1 MKDSMHRENRYKN
14 AFKFVKG
21 FVLAVTMCSCSYGW
35 AAKQNKWALLIGID
49 QYQSPDIR
57 TLQGAVND
65 VMLMRDVLIGKFN
78 VPEKNIK
85 ILKDEEATHDDIVSA
100 IRSHLGQAKADDVVV
115 LHFSGHGSQIKDES
129 GDEIDGLDET
139 LVTYDDRMPGHFGI
153 IDDEINGLL
162 AELSKKTKNITLIF
176 DSCHS
181 GAAARAGN
189 AVREIPTDTRKP
201 PPKPDYAIS
210 VRGADGIVGMRQDG
224 AEYVLI
230 SGSLAKELSNEG
242 PFDGKTHGALTWSLT
257 QALKA
262 ASERD
267 TYRSIMDR
275 VKSEVNSIYPS
286 QHPQIEGPAQ
296 DRIVFGSDI
305 IQTSP
310 YLLAKTIGDKLVEIG
325 GGAVYGL
332 RPDTTLK
339 VFAPGTTDFTKVN
352 PIAVIRISELRDFT
366 AVANVIDGGPV
377 PENSRAL
384 VEASTFGE
392 TSVPVY
398 VDIGNSEILAD
409 VLKRLKALPVI
420 KSVDVQSAARLV
432 ISQQQSIIVISS
444 GDLEVLVNPILI
456 AMENAASEVV
466 ERIKDL
472 VHWLMVLNLKNPT
485 SGIRLKVELRR
496 DPDKVGEPPPEEV
509 TSGTELTYV
518 VTNEDDQT
526 SIYIYLL
533 DISSD
538 GSVCLIFPADQECN
552 PVGSNEE
559 LKPGKS
565 KPIRIGLSVPNG
577 LTGVVDVLKVLATTK
592 PIDPSVFPRG
602 PLKRGGIGKTKGG
615 LDPLGEL
622 LANAIAGKRAGT
634 PVVVKSWTTQQI
646 AVRIRKSGAKL
657 SSFALHFDG
666 PQEAQYIQ
674 GKLAGTKD
682 VCLPADTDPNK
693 KCERLSPFD
702 ADKLSYE
709 MSAYSTKR
717 GDGGIVSV
725 GQAFDEAYGLQDK
738 TGAFRVEPM
747 LEIQV
752 PGVETDRGIDKRN
765 ISGDDKHDPFA
776 EADDQWSLK
785 QASVPEAWS
794 KIRTKYGRNEGDE
807 AQGIYIAH
815 IDTGYT
821 KHPEN
826 WDEANGRRAID
837 VAKGHNYYE
846 GNSNTEDPLLSDRLL
861 DNPGHG
867 TASSSVIIS
876 PAGCQLPGGTRCVNG
891 VGRGA
896 QVIPLRV
903 HRSVAQLN
911 MSYMARAIQD
921 VADGKISG
929 DPKLVSIA
937 MGGPPTISLWKAVKN
952 AEKKGVLV
960 VAAAGNNVGF
970 VVWPARFKST
980 IAATAINVRCHPWKG
995 SSHGRAVDISSPG
1008 ESVWRA
1014 TLNEKHEYIN
1024 AMGKGTTFAT
1034 GNTSGT
1040 AALWLAWHSDN
1051 PAMKQ
1056 LRESGLVTEAF
1067 RNGLRASAWKPNSDP
1082 NLNPPETHCESSEW
1096 DSGGYGPGI
1105 LNASA
1110 LLDVPLQVPSTRA
1123 LSPSELEK
1131 IPLFASLY
1139 PEGTDPIKI
1148 KSDYGSL
1155 FGEKKGIDS
1164 DELTK
1169 FETEI
1174 LYHYATN
1181 EDVARTIESITEGS
1195 RALDGG
1201 DNVRQSLLR
1210 QDISQRLR
1218 RLLTK

>member
-1 MKDSMHRENRYKN
+1 MKTKQRENV
-14 AFKFVKG
+14 FKGTFRFVKS
-21 FVLAVTMCSCSYGW
+21 FAFSALILSCSLVW
-35 AAKQNKWALLIGID
+35 SAEPNKWALLVGID
-49 QYQSPDIR
+49 HYQSPDIP
-57 TLQGAVND
+57 TLRGAVND
-65 VMLMRDVLIGKFN
+65 MMLMRDILIGKFG
-78 VPEKNIK
+78 VPEDHIK
-85 ILKDEEATHDDIVSA
+85 LLTDSDATHDGIVSA
-100 IRSHLGQAKADDVVV
+100 IRSHLGQAKSGDVVI

-129 GDEIDGLDET
+129 SDEIDGLDET

-189 AVREIPTDTRKP
+189 AVREIPADTRKP
-201 PPKPDYAIS
+201 PPKPSYAIS
-210 VRGADGIVGMRQDG
+210 ARGAEGTADTRADG
-224 AEYVLI
+224 ADYVLI

-242 PFDGKTHGALTWSLT
+242 LFDGKYRGALSWFLS
-257 QALKA
+257 QALLS
-262 ASERD
+262 ASGHT
-267 TYRSIMDR
+267 TYQDVMDEVR
-275 VKSEVNSIYPS
+275 AEVNQRYPT
-286 QHPQIEGPAQ
+286 QLPQIEGPGQ
-296 DRIVFGSDI
+296 DRVIFGTDRIEVRPYVLVKPSADKTVELAAGSVFGM
-305 IQTSP
+305 Q
-310 YLLAKTIGDKLVEIG
+310 
-325 GGAVYGL
+325 
-332 RPDTTLK
+332 RDTLLK
-339 VFAPGTTDFTKVN
+339 VFPPKTSDFKKVN
-352 PIAVIRISELRDFT
+352 PIATVKVTSAQDFVSE
-366 AVANVIDGGPV
+366 AIVVDGGPI
-377 PENSRAL
+377 PPQSRAL
-384 VEASTFGE
+384 FEAATLGE
-392 TSVPVY
+392 TSIPVF
-398 VDIGNSEILAD
+398 VAKG
-409 VLKRLKALPVI
+409 
-420 KSVDVQSAARLV
+420 QSAQINRIGELIKAMPAISLVEDQQGARLLLEEKEGK
-432 ISQQQSIIVISS
+432 IFIAS
-444 GDLEVLVNPILI
+444 GDLEVMVPPVPV
-456 AMENAASEVV
+456 SEIGV
-466 ERIKDL
+466 EERVADQVKSL
-472 VHWLMVLNLKNPT
+472 VHWLMVFNLKNPST
-485 SGIRLKVELRR
+485 GIQVDLSIRR
-496 DPDKVGEPPPEEV
+496 KQDSIWTPMPDEV
-509 TSGTELTYV
+509 AHGSELTYMIRNRHEEPLFIYVLDV
-518 VTNEDDQT
+518 V
-526 SIYIYLL
+526 
-533 DISSD
+533 SD
-538 GSVCLIFPADQECN
+538 GSIGVLYPRKKGE
-552 PVGSNEE
+552 NEQLASGE
-559 LKPGKS
+559 KFERSIKLT
-565 KPIRIGLSVPNG
+565 VPPTH
-577 LTGVVDVLKVLATTK
+577 TGVVDVIKVLATTK
-592 PIDPSVFPRG
+592 PIDVSVFPQGPIREAKEFTARG
-602 PLKRGGIGKTKGG
+602 NPLATFLSQAMRGKKNA
-615 LDPLGEL
+615 DPVDVETW
-622 LANAIAGKRAGT
+622 ASKQ
-634 PVVVKSWTTQQI
+634 VVVR
-646 AVRIRKSGAKL
+646 VRKSGAKL

-666 PQEAQYIQ
+666 PKEAPDIQ
-674 GKLAGTKD
+674 GMLVGTKD
-682 VCLPADTDPNK
+682 ICSTPDSNN
-693 KCERLSPFD
+693 KCERLSPFGI
-702 ADKLSYE
+702 DKSSFE
-709 MSAYSTKR
+709 MSAISTKR
-717 GDGGIVSV
+717 GDGGIVSL

-747 LEIQV
+747 LEIQI
-752 PGVETDRGIDKRN
+752 PGVETDRGIDKRD

-776 EADDQWSLK
+776 ETDDQWSLK
-785 QASVPEAWS
+785 QARVPEAWA

-826 WDEANGRRAID
+826 WGEVNGRRAID

-846 GNSNTEDPLLSDRLL
+846 GNSNTEDPLLNDRLL

-929 DPKLVSIA
+929 DPKLASIA

-995 SSHGRAVDISSPG
+995 SSHGHAVDISAPG

-1014 TLNEKHEYIN
+1014 TLNEKHNYIN

-1123 LSPSELEK
+1123 LPPSELEK

>member
-1 MKDSMHRENRYKN
+1 M
-14 AFKFVKG
+14 
-21 FVLAVTMCSCSYGW
+21 
-35 AAKQNKWALLIGID
+35 
-49 QYQSPDIR
+49 
-57 TLQGAVND
+57 
-65 VMLMRDVLIGKFN
+65 
-78 VPEKNIK
+78 
-85 ILKDEEATHDDIVSA
+85 
-100 IRSHLGQAKADDVVV
+100 
-115 LHFSGHGSQIKDES
+115 
-129 GDEIDGLDET
+129 
-139 LVTYDDRMPGHFGI
+139 
-153 IDDEINGLL
+153 
-162 AELSKKTKNITLIF
+162 
-176 DSCHS
+176 
-181 GAAARAGN
+181 
-189 AVREIPTDTRKP
+189 
-201 PPKPDYAIS
+201 
-210 VRGADGIVGMRQDG
+210 
-224 AEYVLI
+224 
-230 SGSLAKELSNEG
+230 
-242 PFDGKTHGALTWSLT
+242 
-257 QALKA
+257 
-262 ASERD
+262 
-267 TYRSIMDR
+267 
-275 VKSEVNSIYPS
+275 
-286 QHPQIEGPAQ
+286 
-296 DRIVFGSDI
+296 
-305 IQTSP
+305 
-310 YLLAKTIGDKLVEIG
+310 
-325 GGAVYGL
+325 
-332 RPDTTLK
+332 
-339 VFAPGTTDFTKVN
+339 N
-352 PIAVIRISELRDFT
+352 PIAVIRLSELRDFT
-366 AVANVIDGGPV
+366 AVANVIEGGPV
-377 PENSRAL
+377 PANSRAL
-384 VEASTFGE
+384 VDATTFGE

-398 VDIGNSEILAD
+398 VDIGNSEILAHIQKS
-409 VLKRLKALPVI
+409 LKTLPAV
-420 KSVDVQSAARLV
+420 KLVDVQSAARLV
-432 ISQQQSIIVISS
+432 IAHQQSKIVISS
-444 GDLEVLVNPILI
+444 GDLEVLVTPIPVS
-456 AMENAASEVV
+456 MENAAGEAV
-466 ERIKDL
+466 ERVKNL

-496 DPDKVGEPPPEEV
+496 DPDKKGEPPPEEV

-526 SIYIYLL
+526 PIYIYLL

-538 GSVCLIFPADQECN
+538 GSVCLLYPADQECN

-577 LTGVVDVLKVLATTK
+577 LTGVVDVLKVLATTQ

-602 PLKRGGIGKTKGG
+602 PLKRGVVGTTKSGS
-615 LDPLGEL
+615 DPLGEM
-622 LANAIAGKRAGT
+622 LASSILGKKAGT

-646 AVRIRKSGAKL
+646 AVRIKKSGAKL

-666 PQEAQYIQ
+666 PKEVQDIQ
-674 GKLAGTKD
+674 SKLAGTKD
-682 VCLPADTDPNK
+682 ICLPADTDPNK
-693 KCERLSPFD
+693 KCERLSQFGI
-702 ADKLSYE
+702 DKSSFELS
-709 MSAYSTKR
+709 AILTKR

-752 PGVETDRGIDKRN
+752 PGVETDRGIDKRD
-765 ISGDDKHDPFA
+765 ISGDDKHDAFA

-785 QASVPEAWS
+785 QARVPEAWA
-794 KIRTKYGRNEGDE
+794 KIRTRFSRNEGDE
-807 AQGIYIAH
+807 AQGVYIAH

-826 WDEANGRRAID
+826 WDELKGRRTID

-846 GNSNTEDPLLSDRLL
+846 GNSNTEDPLLSDQLL

-903 HRSVAQLN
+903 HRSVAQIN
-911 MSYMARAIQD
+911 MSYMAHAIQD

-937 MGGPPTISLWKAVKN
+937 MGGPPTIFLWKAVKK

-980 IAATAINVRCHPWKG
+980 IAATAINVRCRPWKG
-995 SSHGRAVDISSPG
+995 SSHGHAVDISAPG

-1014 TLNEKHEYIN
+1014 TLNEKHDYIN

-1040 AALWLAWHSDN
+1040 AALWLAWHSNN
-1051 PAMKQ
+1051 PAMQQ

-1067 RNGLRASAWKPNSDP
+1067 RSGLRASAWKPNVDTT
-1082 NLNPPETHCESSEW
+1082 LNPSETHCDSSTW

-1110 LLDVPLQVPSTRA
+1110 LLDVPLEVPSTRA
-1123 LSPSELEK
+1123 LTDPELEK

-1139 PEGTDPIKI
+1139 PEGTDPKKI
-1148 KSDYGSL
+1148 KSDYVSL
-1155 FGEKKGIDS
+1155 FGEKKDINS

-1174 LYHYATN
+1174 LYQYATN
-1181 EDVARTIESITEGS
+1181 EDVARTIESIAEGS
-1195 RALDGG
+1195 RAIDGG

-1218 RLLTK
+1218 SLLTK